1 MKIGIVCYPTFGGS
15 GVVATELGLE
25 LSRKGH
31 EVHFIT
37 YRQPVRLEL
46 ISANVHFHEVNVPDY
61 SLFHYQPYELALSSK
76 IVDMVKVYKIDVLHV
91 HYAIPH
97 AYAAYMAKKMLL
109 QQGIELP
116 IVTTLHGTDIT
127 LVGSH
132 PFYKTAVTFS
142 INASDA
148 VTSVSQS
155 LKQDTQRLFKTE
167 KNISVIPNFVDLEKY
182 KNIVNLCPRGLLAT
196 ADERVITHVS
206 NFRAVKRIPDVIDI
220 FNTIQKEI
228 PSKLMMIGE
237 GPARD
242 NAERLCAQLGIQDRV
257 VFLGNSNEINKILC
271 FSDLFLLPSETE
283 SFGLSALE
291 AMASGVPVI
300 SSNTGGLPEVNI
312 DGVSGYLS
320 PVGDVESMSK
330 NALHILKDNDTL
342 NGFKAASK
350 SVASKFDIHPIV
362 SSYESV
368 YEKALKNCISN

>member
-37 YRQPVRLEL
+37 YSQPVRLEL
-46 ISANVHFHEVNVPDY
+46 LGANVHFHEVHVPNY
-61 SLFHYQPYELALSSK
+61 PLFHYQPYELALSSK
-76 IVDMVKVYKIDVLHV
+76 IVDMVKAHQIDVLHV

-97 AYAAYMAKKMLL
+97 AYAGYMAKKMLHEE
-109 QQGIELP
+109 GIELP

-142 INASDA
+142 INKSDA

-155 LKQDTQRLFKTE
+155 LKDDTQRLFSTNKEIT
-167 KNISVIPNFVDLEKY
+167 VIPNFIDLEKHKPSV
-182 KNIVNLCPRGLLAT
+182 KNCQRDVLAEPH
-196 ADERVITHVS
+196 ERVITHVS
-206 NFRAVKRIPDVIDI
+206 NFRTVKRIPDVIHI
-220 FNTIQKEI
+220 FDAIQKEI

-237 GPARD
+237 GPEREK
-242 NAERLCAQLGIQDRV
+242 AEQLCTHLNIEDKV
-257 VFLGNSNEINKILC
+257 IFLGNTNEVNKILC
-271 FSDLFLLPSETE
+271 FSDLFLLPSQTE

-291 AMASGVPVI
+291 AMASGVPVV

-312 DGVSGYLS
+312 NKVSGFLS
-320 PVGDVESMSK
+320 AVGDVKSMSQ
-330 NALHILKDNDTL
+330 NAIQILKNTNDL
-342 NGFKAASK
+342 EAFKKGARSTAA
-350 SVASKFDIHPIV
+350 KFDIHQIV
-362 SSYESV
+362 PAYEEV
-368 YEKALKNCISN
+368 YKTALKNCISI

>member
-15 GVVATELGLE
+15 GVIATELGLE

-31 EVHFIT
+31 QVHFIT

-61 SLFHYQPYELALSSK
+61 PLFHYQPYELALSSK
-76 IVDMVKVYKIDVLHV
+76 IVDMVKIHNIDVLHV

-155 LKQDTQRLFKTE
+155 LKQDTQRLFETE
-167 KNISVIPNFVDLEKY
+167 KDICVIPNFVDLEKY

-196 ADERVITHVS
+196 TDERVITHVS
-206 NFRAVKRIPDVIDI
+206 NFRDVKRIPDVIDI
-220 FNTIQKEI
+220 FNAIQKEI

-237 GPARD
+237 GPARE
-242 NAERLCAQLGIQDRV
+242 NAERLCVQLGIQDRV
-257 VFLGNSNEINKILC
+257 VFLGNSNEVNKILC

-320 PVGDVESMSK
+320 AVGDVECMSK
-330 NALHILKDNDTL
+330 NALKILKNNNTL
-342 NGFKAASK
+342 QAFKTASK

-362 SSYESV
+362 SRYESV